1 MMVII
6 AYMLLVHYWFSYCEN
21 ENDDDDDDDDDD
33 GMDYPDH

>member
-21 ENDDDDDDDDDD
+21 ENDDDDDD

>member
-1 MMVII
+1 MVII

-21 ENDDDDDDDDDD
+21 ENDDDDD

>member
-21 ENDDDDDDDDDD
+21 ENDDDD